1 MKLCDKNRDSIER
14 IYTRL
19 NSLGN
24 IKVGNCC
31 TNLLKELCLL
41 KRWRVWTVWS
51 MPLRVYFLSLL
62 SFVLIL
68 GWPGEYSHP
77 P

>member
-1 MKLCDKNRDSIER
+1 MKLCDQNRGSIER

-41 KRWRVWTVWS
+41 KRWRVWTVLS
-51 MPLRVYFLSLL
+51 MSLRVYPPSLL

-68 GWPGEYSHP
+68 TWSVEYSHP